1 MVTGFWEVF
10 AMGQWEV
17 FLSPY
22 KQTVDE
28 LKIKLKGMRSQFSI
42 ANANSP
48 IEFVTGRVKPLA
60 SIYDK
65 SMEKCMKFEPSDQL
79 ANELGDIAGIRIMCQ
94 FVDDITTVAEL
105 IRQRSDMRVIEERD
119 YITHSKESGYRSHH
133 MIVKYPVETIQGRK
147 IVIAEIQIR
156 TLAMNFWASIE
167 HSLNYKYKG
176 IFPEEIKNRLQS
188 AAEAAFRLDEE
199 MSLIRSEIQDA
210 QQYYNEYKEA
220 STPNIPSNTPD
231 KEREQQ

>member
-1 MVTGFWEVF
+1 MGGFSL
-10 AMGQWEV
+10 GQWDV

-22 KQTVDE
+22 KQAVDE
-28 LKIKLKGMRSQFSI
+28 LKVKLKGIRSQFGI
-42 ANANSP
+42 VNANSP

-65 SMEKCMKFEPSDQL
+65 SLEKGVPFEPSDKL
-79 ANELGDIAGIRIMCQ
+79 AEELQDIAGLRIMCQ
-94 FVDDITTVAEL
+94 FVDDISAVTEL
-105 IRQRSDMRVIEERD
+105 IRQRNDMKIIEEKD
-119 YITHSKESGYRSHH
+119 YITHSKPSGYRSHH
-133 MIVKYPVETIQGRK
+133 MIVEYPVETLRGKK

-176 IFPEEIKNRLQS
+176 VFPEEIKNRLQS

-210 QQYYNEYKEA
+210 QTYFSEYKEDLA
-220 STPNIPSNTPD
+220 VLTNNPE
-231 KEREQQ
+231 KEREK